1 MFSCSGVFVDFACK
15 CFVFDMVIEYL
26 LCPFLIRCHFISLV
40 GVSIVPEINFRGV
53 RGHPGGSK
61 SVQYDTKLTFCPIL
75 GQVCL

>member
-1 MFSCSGVFVDFACK
+1 MICLPFRDALVCLVTFSETKTSSMSYTDFM
-15 CFVFDMVIEYL
+15 CFG
-26 LCPFLIRCHFISLV
+26 

-53 RGHPGGSK
+53 VGQSERSK